1 MWVLKQ
7 KWEQTLRQGEE
18 GCEQA
23 SGYGIQ
29 VQAKVNELSL
39 PGDGLPWLTNV
50 REKTFNL
57 PFGIEFHSQQVT

>member
-7 KWEQTLRQGEE
+7 KWEQTLRQGVE

-23 SGYGIQ
+23 SGYGIR
-29 VQAKVNELSL
+29 VQAKVNELSQEK
-39 PGDGLPWLTNV
+39 GCPWLTNE

>member
-29 VQAKVNELSL
+29 VQAKVNELSQETGC
-39 PGDGLPWLTNV
+39 PGW
-50 REKTFNL
+50 
-57 PFGIEFHSQQVT
+57 QM

>member
-7 KWEQTLRQGEE
+7 KWEQTLQQGEE

-29 VQAKVNELSL
+29 VQAKVNELSQETGW
-39 PGDGLPWLTNV
+39 PG
-50 REKTFNL
+50 
-57 PFGIEFHSQQVT
+57 